1 MHVPLFRSRRV
12 FRHFAGGFAALALW
26 MLVGCGGSNT
36 GRAPAPAPGP
46 QPGSDARPGPAPA
59 TDLYELDPAKHVIP
73 AAPATG
79 RLQGKPFT
87 PDRVELEGD
96 KLTLRSGKD
105 FFPDQEVAILLGDK
119 AKPADGLKLVV
130 KPTQKWTDGIPSLH
144 VATRS
149 GDALPDTKFVNDD
162 YSLTLELG
170 KPDKGKVP
178 GKIYLCLP
186 DSQRSHLAG
195 TFVAQRKRSLSD
207 PPGEDDVPFIQ
218 GSVSPPAKKDQMVNV
233 GYVGRT
239 ADGTVISDG
248 AGTKPFGEGGGGA
261 RSASFAPRTA
271 GLRLEKFTPHFD
283 FTNLPPG
290 RYLVFARYESGA
302 AAWAWADV
310 AAGGKVTANLTLDEA
325 KVGTVAVK
333 VPAGAGDARLVPS
346 DLGTPPPDD
355 RFLDQLAFSL
365 NLKAEAKDGAATAKV
380 PAGKYQVRAANLR
393 ADVEVTAGKTAT
405 VELKPAKN

>member
-1 MHVPLFRSRRV
+1 MHAPLFCSHRIFRRL
-12 FRHFAGGFAALALW
+12 ASGFAALALCV
-26 MLVGCGGSNT
+26 LVGCGGSNT
-36 GRAPAPAPGP
+36 GRAPEPAPNP
-46 QPGSDARPGPAPA
+46 PPGSDPRPGPAPA
-59 TDLYELDPAKHVIP
+59 GDLYELDPAKHMIP

-96 KLTLRSGKD
+96 KLTLRAGKD
-105 FFPDQEVAILLGDK
+105 FFADQEIAMMLGDK
-119 AKPADGLKLVV
+119 AKPTDGLKLVV

-149 GDALPDTKFVNDD
+149 GQGLPDTKFVNDD

-170 KPDKGKVP
+170 KPDNGKIP

-186 DSQRSHLAG
+186 DSQRSYLAG

-218 GSVSPPAKKDQMVNV
+218 GSVSPPAKKDQWVNV

-239 ADGTVISDG
+239 ADGKVISDG
-248 AGTKPFGEGGGGA
+248 AGTKPFTEGGGGA

-271 GLRLEKFTPHFD
+271 GLRMDKFTPHFD

-302 AAWAWADV
+302 AAWAWTDV
-310 AAGGKVTANLTLDEA
+310 AAGGKVTADLKLDEA
-325 KVGTVAVK
+325 KVGEVAVK
-333 VPAGAGDARLVPS
+333 LPAGTREARLIPA

-365 NLKAEAKDGAATAKV
+365 DLKAEAKDGTATAKV
-380 PAGKYQVRAANLR
+380 PAGKYQVRAGNLR
-393 ADVEVTAGKTAT
+393 ADVEVAAGKTAT

>member
-1 MHVPLFRSRRV
+1 MKGTPVSSSRV
-12 FRHFAGGFAALALW
+12 LGVVGLAWLVAA
-26 MLVGCGGSNT
+26 LVGCGGSNSART
-36 GRAPAPAPGP
+36 PEPAPSP
-46 QPGSDARPGPAPA
+46 QPGSDPRPAPA
-59 TDLYELDPAKHVIP
+59 PAGDLYELDPAKHTIP

-96 KLTLRSGKD
+96 RLTLRSGKE
-105 FFPDQEVAILLGDK
+105 FFADQEIAIMLGDK

-130 KPTQKWTDGIPSLH
+130 KPAQKWTDGIPTLH
-144 VATRS
+144 VSARS
-149 GDALPDTKFVNDD
+149 GQGLPDTKFVNED
-162 YSLTLELG
+162 YALTLELG
-170 KPDKGKVP
+170 KADKGKAT

-186 DSQRSHLAG
+186 DSGRSYLAG
-195 TFVAQRKRSLSD
+195 TFVAQRKRGPSE
-207 PPGEDDVPFIQ
+207 PPGEDEVPFIR

-239 ADGTVISDG
+239 VEGKVISDG
-248 AGTKPFGEGGGGA
+248 AGTKTFGDGSGFV
-261 RSASFAPRTA
+261 RSGSFAPRTA
-271 GLRLEKFTPHFD
+271 GFRLDKFTPHFD

-290 RYLVFARYESGA
+290 RYLVFARYDSGA

-310 AAGGKVTANLTLDEA
+310 AAGAKQTADLKLDES
-325 KVGTVAVK
+325 KLGTVVVK
-333 VPAGAGDARLVPS
+333 VPAGAGDARLVPT

-365 NLKAEAKDGAATAKV
+365 DLKAEAKDGAATASV
-380 PAGKYQVRAANLR
+380 PAGKYQVRAGNLR